1 MIDTSFFILII
12 LIFLRIISF
21 FAILPVLFPSGT
33 PNYIKIVFSILI
45 AIALRP
51 FITTGALQLNNNYML
66 IMYFINEVMT
76 GLLLGYATSL
86 CFDAMRIAGSLLD
99 MQMGLSMLNMFD
111 PNAKSNSTFLER
123 LFYWT
128 ALIIFLVIDG
138 HHMLISSMVESY
150 KYVPIGNSIIFQ
162 ESIMLTIN
170 AFMQYFIIALKIA
183 IPIVLI
189 IILTDITLGLI
200 ARTVPQLNVM
210 ILGLPIKILVG
221 LLCFTIALPM
231 IVNGMISAFNHI
243 PEMIRGILKAVPV
256 IFIFA
261 SEEKTEEATPKK
273 KSEARK
279 KGQVAKSKEVNLA
292 LTLLASTLI
301 LSGLSGYFSGNLKDT
316 LTYFMNQDFKMNLD
330 YNSVQAILI
339 TAIWRIAIIYLPV
352 AVPIMLIGVL
362 ANFIQT
368 GFILTSE
375 PLKPQLSKINPIN
388 GFKRMFSTRSMVDML
403 KNLALVTVVGYVG
416 YKYMM
421 NNYPKILN
429 IGSIYI
435 PTMGYEIKTLLLGI
449 FTKITLIMVVIAI
462 ADFIYQRYMFNKDLK
477 MTKQEIKEEYKQDE
491 GDPQLKSKIKQRQ
504 REIATRRMMQAVP
517 EATVVVTNPTHLAV
531 ALKYEDKGS
540 EAPKVIAKGADL
552 IALKIK
558 ETAKANNVPI
568 IENKPLARS
577 LYNEVEIDREI
588 PPEMYQAVAEILAAI
603 FKLNKKR

>member
-1 MIDTSFFILII
+1 MKII
-12 LIFLRIISF
+12 
-21 FAILPVLFPSGT
+21 
-33 PNYIKIVFSILI
+33 FSMLI
-45 AIALRP
+45 AIALSP
-51 FITTGALQLNNNYML
+51 FLQTGALQLQNNYML

-128 ALIIFLVIDG
+128 ALIIFLIIDG
-138 HHMLISSMVESY
+138 HHMLISSIIESY

-170 AFMQYFIIALKIA
+170 AFMQYFVIALKIA

-189 IILTDITLGLI
+189 IIITDITLGLV

-231 IVNGMISAFNHI
+231 MVNGMISAFNHI

-261 SEEKTEEATPKK
+261 SEEKTEDATPRK

-292 LTLLASTLI
+292 LTLLASTLTLAAI
-301 LSGLSGYFSGNLKDT
+301 SGYFSGSLKDT
-316 LTYFMNQDFKMNLD
+316 MTYFMNQDFKMMLD
-330 YNSVQAILI
+330 YNSVQAIWI
-339 TAIWRIAIIYLPV
+339 TVIWRMAMMYLPV
-352 AVPIMLIGVL
+352 ALPIMLIGVL
-362 ANFIQT
+362 ANFLQT

-388 GFKRMFSTRSMVDML
+388 GFKRIFSTRSLVDL
-403 KNLALVTVVGYVG
+403 VKNLALVTIVGYIG

-421 NNYPKILN
+421 DNYPKILN
-429 IGSIYI
+429 IGNMYI
-435 PTMGYEIKTLLLGI
+435 PTIGYEIKSLILGI
-449 FTKITLIMVVIAI
+449 FTKITLVMVIIALV
-462 ADFIYQRYMFNKDLK
+462 DFIYQRYMFNKDLK

-491 GDPQLKSKIKQRQ
+491 GDPQLKSKIKQKQ
-504 REIATRRMMQAVP
+504 REIATRRMMQAIP

-531 ALKYEDKGS
+531 ALKYEDKGL

-558 ETAKANNVPI
+558 EIAKENNVPI
-568 IENKPLARS
+568 IENKPLARR
-577 LYNEVEIDREI
+577 LYDEVDIEREI
-588 PPEMYQAVAEILAAI
+588 PQEMYQAVAEILAALY
-603 FKLNKKR
+603 KLNKKR